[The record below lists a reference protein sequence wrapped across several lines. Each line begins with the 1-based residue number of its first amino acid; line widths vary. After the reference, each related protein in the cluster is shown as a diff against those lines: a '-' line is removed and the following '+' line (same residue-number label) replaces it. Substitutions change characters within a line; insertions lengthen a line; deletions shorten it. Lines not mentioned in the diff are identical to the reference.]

1 MITAELYRQSDNGV
15 CTLGTLEFDG
25 LTLFTLEQPWR
36 GNARRVSCIPAG
48 EYLCEMVVSPRF
60 GRVYAVRDVPS
71 RSHILFHAGN
81 TAADTQGC
89 ILVGLAA
96 RPQDNRITQSRIALQ
111 RLHEYLGR
119 RPFTLRIF
127 RVEGTR
133 HG

>member
-1 MITAELYRQSDNGV
+1 MTAHLYRQSDNGV

-60 GRVYAVRDVPS
+60 GRVYGVTGVPE

-81 TAADTQGC
+81 TAVDTQGC

-111 RLHEYLGR
+111 RLHEYLQR
-119 RPFTLRIF
+119 QPFRLMVHEVI
-127 RVEGTR
+127 G
-133 HG
+133 